1 MANDQNFSPFG
12 GLDEMHCSFCGKRR
26 SQVNKLIQGP
36 GGVCICD
43 ECVTTC
49 SDMIDESLGFDEES
63 EIETHSDEP
72 VIKDL
77 PTPHEIYD
85 ELSQYVMGQ
94 EDAKRAMS
102 VAVYNHYRR
111 ILSGND
117 EPQEGK
123 EDVEIAKSNILLLG
137 PTGTGKTLLAQTLA
151 RFLEV
156 PFAIADA
163 TTLTEA
169 GYVGEDV
176 ENILLKL
183 ITAADGDVER
193 AQVGIVYID
202 EIDKIARKAEN
213 LSITRDVSGEGVQ
226 QALLKIL
233 EGTVAN
239 VPPTG
244 GRKHPQQE
252 LIHIDTTN
260 ILFICGGAFVGLD
273 KIVADRIGKKGIGFN
288 SDVAKNVKE
297 DESELIAKVMPQ
309 DLHKFG
315 MIPELLGRIPVITS
329 TRELGEEDLMSIL
342 TDPKNALTKQYKR
355 MFELEG
361 VDLEFTEDS
370 LREIA
375 KKALAR
381 GTGAR
386 GLRAICESTLQETMF
401 DLPSDLDIT
410 KVVVTPESVGGDN
423 APEIIRGKKG

>member
-1 MANDQNFSPFG
+1 
-12 GLDEMHCSFCGKRR
+12 
-26 SQVNKLIQGP
+26 
-36 GGVCICD
+36 
-43 ECVTTC
+43 
-49 SDMIDESLGFDEES
+49 MIDESLGFDEES

-117 EPQEGK
+117 EPQEGQ

-233 EGTVAN
+233 EGTVAS

-288 SDVAKNVKE
+288 SNVAQNVKE
-297 DESELIAKVMPQ
+297 GESELIAKVMPQ
-309 DLHKFG
+309 DLHRFG

-423 APEIIRGKKG
+423 APEIIKGKKK

>member
-1 MANDQNFSPFG
+1 
-12 GLDEMHCSFCGKRR
+12 
-26 SQVNKLIQGP
+26 
-36 GGVCICD
+36 
-43 ECVTTC
+43 
-49 SDMIDESLGFDEES
+49 MIDESLGFDEES

-117 EPQEGK
+117 EPQEGQ

-233 EGTVAN
+233 EGTVAS

-288 SDVAKNVKE
+288 SDVAQNVKE
-297 DESELIAKVMPQ
+297 GESELIAKVMPQ
-309 DLHKFG
+309 DLHRFG

-423 APEIIRGKKG
+423 APEIIKGKKG

>member
-1 MANDQNFSPFG
+1 
-12 GLDEMHCSFCGKRR
+12 
-26 SQVNKLIQGP
+26 
-36 GGVCICD
+36 
-43 ECVTTC
+43 
-49 SDMIDESLGFDEES
+49 MIDESLGFDEES

-117 EPQEGK
+117 EPQEGQ

-233 EGTVAN
+233 EGTIAS

-288 SDVAKNVKE
+288 SDVAQNVKE
-297 DESELIAKVMPQ
+297 GESELIAKVMPQ
-309 DLHKFG
+309 DLHRFG

-423 APEIIRGKKG
+423 APEIIKGKKK